1 MAVSRTGPRSPEDFR
16 ESRWALFL
24 FRDSKRAAWLWLV
37 VRVYLGGLWLNIGLS
52 HVGDPAWTG
61 SSAGSALTAIATGTA
76 PESAAI
82 RAQVPGW
89 YGWLLDTFVAPNAA
103 FFSYLLVAGEILV
116 GCALILGAFTGIVA
130 FIGVVLNANFLL
142 AGVVGPHPLMI
153 VFGVL
158 LVLAWRNAGWIG
170 LDRRLLPAVGTPW
183 QPGEIFVRR
192 SEGPPPLREEGFRPD
207 HVDGQASWRR

>member
-1 MAVSRTGPRSPEDFR
+1 MSATRPGR
-16 ESRWALFL
+16 E
-24 FRDSKRAAWLWLV
+24 AA
-37 VRVYLGGLWLNIGLS
+37 
-52 HVGDPAWTG
+52 PAAPWQ
-61 SSAGSALTAIATGTA
+61 SIATGTA
-76 PESAAI
+76 PQTAAVH
-82 RAQVPGW
+82 AQVPGW
-89 YGWLLDTFVAPNAA
+89 YGWLLDTFVVPNAA

-130 FIGVVLNANFLL
+130 LIGVILNANFLL

-170 LDRRLLPAVGTPW
+170 LDRRLLPAIGTPW
-183 QPGEIFVRR
+183 QPGEIFMRR

-207 HVDGQASWRR
+207 HVDGSSSWRR